1 MLAKLDRARSLERDV
16 VHAAAMLV
24 LYDRA
29 LREARADMDDGILA
43 VVEPDAAELEIGTV
57 TGLQAKHIAV
67 ELLDRRNILRRA
79 PDVEMQE
86 TLEFYGRPPGR
97 LPSPPNK
104 MLSQKTSGT
113 EHTENT
119 KRQIDRINRTYKSL
133 GPDSFNNVA
142 TKCRG
147 LITLHAS
154 RTAS

>member
-57 TGLQAKHIAV
+57 TRLQAKHVAV

-79 PDVEMQE
+79 PDVEMQK
-86 TLEFYGRPPGR
+86 TLEFHGRPPGQ
-97 LPSPPNK
+97 LPSPLPK
-104 MLSQKTSGT
+104 FYHKTSAT
-113 EHTENT
+113 KHTENT
-119 KRQIDRINRTYKSL
+119 NKQIDRIKRDVQESRKPCRHLMSAAALERTLVSL
-133 GPDSFNNVA
+133 
-142 TKCRG
+142 K
-147 LITLHAS
+147 
-154 RTAS
+154 